1 MATQRSEPEYERTLL
16 ELLPPQGRWDDDA
29 YLWLTERTARLLEL
43 ADGRIEVLPMPTD
56 EHQDMLQTLFLA
68 LLVYTQAHG
77 GKAHFAPLRLRIRA
91 GKFREPDLLLLRD
104 ATDPRRSN
112 RFWSGADLVVEVVSP
127 DGAERDLT
135 DKVSDH
141 SGCEL
146 TDKVSDHS
154 GCELT
159 DKVSDHSGCELTD
172 KVSDH
177 SGCELTDKVFDYAE
191 AGIPEYWIV
200 DPASGTITMLQL
212 AGDRYHTHGVFGRGM
227 TATVATLPGFAVS
240 VGTVLD
246 AR

>member
-77 GKAHFAPLRLRIRA
+77 GKVHFAPLRLRIRA
-91 GKFREPDLLLLRD
+91 GKFREPDLLLLHD

-159 DKVSDHSGCELTD
+159 DKV
-172 KVSDH
+172 
-177 SGCELTDKVFDYAE
+177 FDYAE
-191 AGIPEYWIV
+191 AGVPEYWIV
-200 DPASGTITMLQL
+200 EPVAGTITVLRL
-212 AGDRYHTHGVFGRGM
+212 DGDRYLTHGVFGRGA
-227 TATVATLPGFAVS
+227 TATAATLPGFAVS

>member
-159 DKVSDHSGCELTD
+159 DKV
-172 KVSDH
+172 
-177 SGCELTDKVFDYAE
+177 FDYAE

>member
-29 YLWLTERTARLLEL
+29 YLWPTERTARLLEL

-77 GKAHFAPLRLRIRA
+77 GNVHFDPLRLRIRA

-146 TDKVSDHS
+146 TDKV
-154 GCELT
+154 
-159 DKVSDHSGCELTD
+159 
-172 KVSDH
+172 
-177 SGCELTDKVFDYAE
+177 FDYAE
-191 AGIPEYWIV
+191 AGVPEYWIV
-200 DPASGTITMLQL
+200 EPVAGTITVLQL

-227 TATVATLPGFAVS
+227 TATAATLPGFAVS

>member
-1 MATQRSEPEYERTLL
+1 MATQRAEPEFERTLL
-16 ELLPPQGRWDDDA
+16 ELLPTQGRWDDEA

-43 ADGRIEVLPMPTD
+43 ADGRIEVLPLPTD
-56 EHQDMLQTLFLA
+56 DHQDMLQTLFLA

-77 GKAHFAPLRLRIRA
+77 GKVHFAPLRLRIRA

-127 DGAERDLT
+127 DGTERD
-135 DKVSDH
+135 
-141 SGCEL
+141 
-146 TDKVSDHS
+146 
-154 GCELT
+154 
-159 DKVSDHSGCELTD
+159 LTD

-191 AGIPEYWIV
+191 AGVPEYWIV
-200 DPASGTITMLQL
+200 EPTAGTITVLRL
-212 AGDRYHTHGVFGRGM
+212 DGDRYHTHGVFGRGA
-227 TATVATLPGFAVS
+227 TATAATLPGFAVS